1 MWWLLSGAFWAL
13 GQSGPTVAGVGYSVP
28 FPTVAPGQVVRLQVT
43 GLKTVLL
50 PSLLTATTTP
60 LPTVLGGISVT
71 ITQAIQHVIMGPVV
85 QVSYKAPL
93 FSLNQMN

>member
-71 ITQAIQHVIMGPVV
+71 ITQAIQHVLGESFSYDGAAVCV
-85 QVSYKAPL
+85 QAS
-93 FSLNQMN
+93 Q